1 LKNLKRIVWMCSGM
15 LLISFLVLSVACPA
29 YAASPQAPIKIF
41 LDGST
46 LETDVDP
53 VLKEGR
59 TLVPFRA
66 IGEALM
72 AQVDWDESARKVT
85 LTLGDKTVQ
94 LVIGDSTA
102 YVNGNARTL
111 DVPAMLV
118 ENRTLVPLR
127 FISESLGA
135 SVQWSGELR
144 RVDITT
150 TTTAAP
156 EPGAQQPLSQV
167 MVYISMDYLDDW
179 GQLLPDMQQTA
190 GQDDDTYSYYLKLL
204 AQPGIASQP
213 VGIVYDYVGMRVVD
227 GPVEKDGIT
236 WWKLE
241 GHGKSGWADER
252 CFTEFEG
259 EWDPRVEGA
268 IAWAIENIGRTDYEY
283 RCLGFVQD
291 AYRSGGLTLT
301 GKLAD
306 TAKNTATN
314 FNAAANRDKIVPRGA
329 AVFYDWEGTLGGTTQ
344 NWGHVGIA
352 LQTGNQDEIDIINA
366 LDTVSIDSGAYFSY
380 YADMNYIGWAWIFN
394 KN

>member
-1 LKNLKRIVWMCSGM
+1 MFF
-15 LLISFLVLSVACPA
+15 LLLLACPA
-29 YAASPQAPIKIF
+29 YAAAPEAPIKIF
-41 LDGST
+41 LDGTT
-46 LETDVDP
+46 LMTDVP
-53 VLKEGR
+53 PMLKEGR

-72 AQVDWDESARKVT
+72 AEVDWDESARKVT
-85 LTLGDKTVQ
+85 LTLGDKTVH
-94 LVIGDSTA
+94 LFIGNKTA
-102 YVNGNARTL
+102 YVNGEPKTL

-118 ENRTLVPLR
+118 DDRTMVPLR

-144 RVDITT
+144 RIDIYTGSV
-150 TTTAAP
+150 P
-156 EPGAQQPLSQV
+156 SVQRPLSQV
-167 MVYISMDYLDDW
+167 MVQISVDYLDDW
-179 GQLLPDMQQTA
+179 GQVLPDMRHA
-190 GQDDDTYSYYLKLL
+190 IGRDDDTYNYYLKLTT
-204 AQPGIASQP
+204 QPDTASKT

-252 CFTEFEG
+252 CLTEIEG
-259 EWDPRVEGA
+259 EWDPRVESA
-268 IAWAIENIGRTDYEY
+268 IAWAIENLGRTDYNY

-291 AYRSGGLTLT
+291 AYRNGGLILT
-301 GKLAD
+301 GKLAN

-314 FNAAANRDKIVPRGA
+314 FNAEANKDKVVPRGA
-329 AVFYDWEGTLGGTTQ
+329 AVFYNWEGTVGGITQ

-352 LQTGNQDEIDIINA
+352 LQTGKHDEIDIINA
-366 LDTVSIDSGAYFSY
+366 LDEVSIDSGGYFAYY
-380 YADMNYIGWAWIFN
+380 TDMDYIGWAWIFN